1 MIALQSRKEF
11 FVKRTMCFLAAVLS
25 TGLLVFSCSK
35 TGGSGSAVSP
45 YKIPVDAEGVL
56 QPDWVRG
63 EEK

>member
-1 MIALQSRKEF
+1 M
-11 FVKRTMCFLAAVLS
+11 KRTMCFLAAVLS